1 MVKVLDSLKL
11 VSKNGEVLI
20 LLYNNKNLLYF
31 HELDFNSYIEQSH
44 LVACVRTI
52 KEEELEYEHNE
63 LVYQLIRFSFN
74 KLLHNQKVSML
85 DVFYFNRLINWFI
98 KQYG

>member
-1 MVKVLDSLKL
+1 MIKVLDSLKL

-31 HELDFNSYIEQSH
+31 HELDFNFYIEQSH
-44 LVACVRTI
+44 LVSCVRTI

-74 KLLHNQKVSML
+74 KLLRSQKVGML
-85 DVFYFNRLINWFI
+85 DVFYFNRLINWFV
-98 KQYG
+98 KRYG